1 VYTRPAAGVA
11 ARLAIGLA
19 VGVADYARALWAV
32 LAVFAAWFA
41 RFLVF
46 S

>member
-1 VYTRPAAGVA
+1 VYTGPIVGVA
-11 ARLAIGLA
+11 ARLITGLT
-19 VGVADYARALWAV
+19 VGVANRAGALWAV
-32 LAVFAAWFA
+32 LAVLIAWFA